1 MNKNIVPCTVTSGK
15 FYVLNKV
22 KIRRQRKNNDTL
34 LLKLYLLDK
43 VAKKSI
49 AGSRQSVLLTLA
61 REDLGLTAADALR
74 LYTYGCWCGVGRN
87 AGNPVDDTDL

>member
-1 MNKNIVPCTVTSGK
+1 MNTTLALLFGWT
-15 FYVLNKV
+15 
-22 KIRRQRKNNDTL
+22 TL
-34 LLKLYLLDK
+34 LMISSSDK

>member
-1 MNKNIVPCTVTSGK
+1 M
-15 FYVLNKV
+15 

-49 AGSRQSVLLTLA
+49 AASRQSVLLTLA
-61 REDLGLTAADALR
+61 EEELGLTATDAGR
-74 LYTYGCWCGVGRN
+74 LYTHGCWCGVGRK
-87 AGNPVDDTDL
+87 AGKPVDDTDL

>member
-1 MNKNIVPCTVTSGK
+1 MSCTVTTGK

-22 KIRRQRKNNDTL
+22 KISRQRKNNDTL

-43 VAKKSI
+43 VAKQSI
-49 AGSRQSVLLTLA
+49 AASRQSVLLTLA
-61 REDLGLTAADALR
+61 MEDLGLTAADALR